1 MNYKQ
6 FAGLVEENRAN
17 GRPKV
22 IIPLSRRCS
31 ADLLTPVSAF
41 LTLRESGQCNF
52 LLESVEGG
60 EKLAR
65 YSFSGSNPFLIVNYT
80 NQQISYDVRTET
92 LPFSLPADET
102 QNIYDVLEHI
112 MSSYKEVKLHDMPR
126 LTCGAVGYF
135 GYDTIGLIE
144 NLPPP
149 PSDDLNLPDAAW
161 CFYDTLVAF
170 DHVKHQLVLM
180 ASIFV
185 NESTDL
191 ERAYAE
197 AQQRLSALEIKLR
210 AANFKAPAPVK
221 LQDPALK
228 SNTLR
233 PDFEAAI
240 EKAKHYIHEGDIFQV
255 VLSQRF
261 SGPLEGDHFNLYR
274 ALRQVNPSPYLFYI
288 DYGDFALVGSSP
300 EVLVRVEDGQA
311 EVLPI
316 AGTRKRGA
324 TTEED
329 LALEK
334 ELLADPKER
343 AEHLMLVDLGRNDL
357 GKVCEYSSIKVDRYA
372 FVERY
377 SHVMHI
383 VSSVIGKMRKSLSPL
398 DVLKACFPAGT
409 VSGAPKVRAMEIISE
424 LEPSK
429 RGIYAGAVGYL
440 DYSGN
445 IDTCIAIRTMVIR
458 DGTVYIQAG
467 AGIVADS
474 EPHLEFK
481 ETENKAR
488 ALKQALHVAAT
499 DLL

>member
-1 MNYKQ
+1 MTYKD
-6 FAGLVEENRAN
+6 FIELVASQRATGRNR
-17 GRPKV
+17 V
-22 IIPLSRRCS
+22 IIPVARRCS

-41 LTLRESGQCNF
+41 LALREPGICNF

-65 YSFSGSNPFLIVNYT
+65 YSFLGSNPFLVLKYEDGK
-80 NQQISYDVRTET
+80 ISYDKRSQELPFT
-92 LPFSLPADET
+92 LPAPEENDVYE
-102 QNIYDVLEHI
+102 VLEHI

-126 LTCGAVGYF
+126 FACGAVGYL
-135 GYDTIGLIE
+135 GYDTIHLIE
-144 NLPPP
+144 NLPPSP
-149 PSDDLNLPDAAW
+149 PDDLHMPDAAW
-161 CFYDTLVAF
+161 CFYDTIVAF

-180 ASIFV
+180 ASVFV
-185 NESTDL
+185 QDETNL
-191 ERAYAE
+191 EDAYND
-197 AQQRLSALEIKLR
+197 AQRRLDAVELKLKSP
-210 AANFKAPAPVK
+210 AFEAPAPVM
-221 LQDPALK
+221 LQEPELT
-228 SNTLR
+228 SNTPR
-233 PDFEAAI
+233 QTFEDSI

-261 SGPLEGDHFNLYR
+261 ALPFEGDHFNLYR
-274 ALRQVNPSPYLFYI
+274 SLRQVNPSPYLFYI
-288 DYGDFALVGSSP
+288 DYGDFTLVGSSP
-300 EVLVRVEDGQA
+300 EVLVRVEQGTA

-329 LALEK
+329 LALEA

-357 GKVCEYSSIKVDRYA
+357 GKVCDFNSVNVDRYA
-372 FVERY
+372 YVERY

-383 VSSVIGKMRKSLSPL
+383 VSSVTGKMRQGLSPL

-409 VSGAPKVRAMEIISE
+409 VSGAPKVRAMEIIGE

-429 RGIYAGAVGYL
+429 RGVYAGAVGYL

-458 DGTVYIQAG
+458 DGMVYIQAG

-474 EPHLEFK
+474 APHLEFK

-488 ALKQALHVAAT
+488 ALKHALHVAAA

>member
-1 MNYKQ
+1 MHYEE
-6 FAGLVEENRAN
+6 FLDVVEAERAAGRHQ
-17 GRPKV
+17 V
-22 IIPLSRRCS
+22 IIPLARRCS

-41 LTLRESGQCNF
+41 LTLRTNGQCNF

-65 YSFSGSNPFLIVNYT
+65 YSFLGSNPFLRVDYRDGVVH
-80 NQQISYDVRTET
+80 YDVRTKDLPFT
-92 LPFSLPADET
+92 LPAPD
-102 QNIYDVLEHI
+102 QHDIYEVLEHI
-112 MSSYKEVKLHDMPR
+112 MSSYKEVKRPDMPR
-126 LTCGAVGYF
+126 LTCGAVGYL
-135 GYDTIGLIE
+135 GYDTIALIE
-144 NLPPP
+144 KMPPP
-149 PSDDLNLPDAAW
+149 PPDDLVLPDAAW
-161 CFYDTLVAF
+161 CFYDSLVAF

-180 ASIFV
+180 ASVFI

-191 ERAYAE
+191 QAVFTRASD
-197 AQQRLSALEIKLR
+197 RLAALEQKLR
-210 AANFKAPAPVK
+210 KASFEVPAQVK
-221 LQDPALK
+221 LQSPELQ
-228 SNTLR
+228 SNTTR
-233 PDFEAAI
+233 DNFEAAI
-240 EKAKHYIHEGDIFQV
+240 NKAKHYIHEGDIFQV

-261 SGPLEGDHFNLYR
+261 SVPFEGDHFNLYR
-274 ALRQVNPSPYLFYI
+274 SLRQVNPSPYLFYI
-288 DYGDFALVGSSP
+288 DYRDFTLVGSSP
-300 EVLVRVEDGQA
+300 EVLVRVEEGKA

-316 AGTRKRGA
+316 AGTRKRGRTVA
-324 TTEED
+324 ED
-329 LALEK
+329 KALEE

-357 GKVCEYSSIKVDRYA
+357 GKVCAFSSIEVDRYA

-383 VSSVIGKMRKSLSPL
+383 VSSVIGQMRKGLSPL

-409 VSGAPKVRAMEIISE
+409 VSGAPKVRAMEIIGE
-424 LEPSK
+424 LEVSK
-429 RGIYAGAVGYL
+429 RGVYAGAVGYL

-445 IDTCIAIRTMVIR
+445 IDTCIAIRTMVVR
-458 DGTVYIQAG
+458 DGMVHIQAG

-474 EPHLEFK
+474 APHLEFK

>member
-1 MNYKQ
+1 MN
-6 FAGLVEENRAN
+6 FETFRDLVDENRGA
-17 GRPKV
+17 GRPRV
-22 IIPLSRRCS
+22 IIPLARRCS

-41 LTLRESGQCNF
+41 LTLREKGKCNF

-65 YSFSGSNPFLIVNYT
+65 YSFSGSDPFLIVTSQDGHVDYE
-80 NQQISYDVRTET
+80 VRTEHLPFT
-92 LPFSLPADET
+92 LPAPEEQD
-102 QNIYDVLEHI
+102 IYEVLGHL
-112 MSSYKEVKLHDMPR
+112 MGSYKEVKLHDMPR
-126 LTCGAVGYF
+126 LTCGAVGYL
-135 GYDTIGLIE
+135 GYDTIHLIE
-144 NLPPP
+144 NLPPSP
-149 PSDDLNLPDAAW
+149 PDDLHLPDAAW

-185 NESTDL
+185 NEDTELKTAYDEAHARL
-191 ERAYAE
+191 ETLENRLRRAD
-197 AQQRLSALEIKLR
+197 
-210 AANFKAPAPVK
+210 FKVPVAVK
-221 LQDPALK
+221 LQNPELR
-228 SNTLR
+228 SNTKR
-233 PDFEAAI
+233 EDFEAAI
-240 EKAKHYIHEGDIFQV
+240 KKAKHYIYEGDIFQV

-261 SGPLEGDHFNLYR
+261 SLPFEGDAFNLYR
-274 ALRQVNPSPYLFYI
+274 SLRQVNPSPYLFYI
-288 DYGDFALVGSSP
+288 DYVSFTLVGSSP
-300 EVLVRVEDGQA
+300 EVLVRVEDGKA
-311 EVLPI
+311 ELLPI

-324 TTEED
+324 TREKD
-329 LALEK
+329 LALEQ

-357 GKVCEYSSIKVDRYA
+357 GRVCEFNSVKVDRYA

-383 VSSVIGKMRKSLSPL
+383 VSSVVGKMRKSLSPL

-409 VSGAPKVRAMEIISE
+409 VSGAPKVRAMEIIGE

-429 RGIYAGAVGYL
+429 RGIYSGAVGYL

-445 IDTCIAIRTMVIR
+445 IDTCIAIRTMVVR
-458 DGTVYIQAG
+458 NGTVHIQAG

-474 EPHLEFK
+474 APDLEFK

>member
-1 MNYKQ
+1 MNYEQ
-6 FAGLVEENRAN
+6 FVTLVEENRAE
-17 GRPKV
+17 GRPNV
-22 IIPLSRRCS
+22 IIPLARRCS

-41 LTLRESGQCNF
+41 LTLRNQGKGSF

-60 EKLAR
+60 EKMAR
-65 YSFSGSNPFLIVNYT
+65 YSFLGSNPLLIVNYT
-80 NQQISYDVRTET
+80 NQHITYDIQKTE
-92 LPFSLPADET
+92 LPFSLPQEDGLD
-102 QNIYDVLEHI
+102 IYDVLEHI

-126 LTCGAVGYF
+126 LTCGAVGYL
-135 GYDTIGLIE
+135 GYDTIHLIE
-144 NLPPP
+144 NLPPSP
-149 PSDDLNLPDAAW
+149 PDDLGLPDASW
-161 CFYDTLVAF
+161 CFYDTIVAF
-170 DHVKHQLVLM
+170 DHVKHQLVIM
-180 ASIFV
+180 ASIYV
-185 NESTDL
+185 NEGTDL
-191 ERAYAE
+191 QHVFADAESRLTETERT
-197 AQQRLSALEIKLR
+197 LR
-210 AANFKAPAPVK
+210 QANFTVPAQVK
-221 LQDPALK
+221 LQDPELR
-228 SNTLR
+228 SNTPR
-233 PDFEAAI
+233 DVFEKAI

-261 SGPLEGDHFNLYR
+261 AVPYEGDHFNLYR

-288 DYGDFALVGSSP
+288 DFGDFTLAGSSP
-300 EVLVRVEDGQA
+300 EVLVRVEEGKA

-324 TTEED
+324 TRSED
-329 LALEK
+329 HALEE

-357 GKVCEYSSIKVDRYA
+357 GKVCEFSSIEVDRYA
-372 FVERY
+372 FIERY

-383 VSSVIGKMRKSLSPL
+383 VSSVVGQMKQGLSPL
-398 DVLKACFPAGT
+398 EVLKACFPAGT
-409 VSGAPKVRAMEIISE
+409 VSGAPKVRAMEIIGE

-429 RGIYAGAVGYL
+429 RGIYAGAVGYI

-458 DGTVYIQAG
+458 DGMIYIQAG

-474 EPHLEFK
+474 VPELEFK

>member
-1 MNYKQ
+1 MNYEE
-6 FAGLVEENRAN
+6 FIDVVEAERAAGRQ
-17 GRPKV
+17 RV
-22 IIPLSRRCS
+22 IIPLARRCS

-41 LTLRESGQCNF
+41 LTIRTLDQCNF

-65 YSFSGSNPFLIVNYT
+65 YSFLGSTPFLRVDYLDGVVH
-80 NQQISYDVRTET
+80 YDVRTNT
-92 LPFSLPADET
+92 LPFDLPAPAET
-102 QNIYDVLEHI
+102 DIYAVLEHI
-112 MSSYKEVKLHDMPR
+112 MSSYKEVKLPDMPR
-126 LTCGAVGYF
+126 LTCGAVGYL
-135 GYDTIGLIE
+135 GYDTIALIE
-144 NLPPP
+144 NMPPP
-149 PSDDLNLPDAAW
+149 PPDDLALPDAAW
-161 CFYDTLVAF
+161 CFYDSLVAF

-180 ASIFV
+180 ASVFV

-191 ERAYAE
+191 QE
-197 AQQRLSALEIKLR
+197 AFTNASDQLAALERKLR
-210 AANFKAPAPVK
+210 NATFDIPERVK
-221 LQDPALK
+221 LQAPELV
-228 SNTLR
+228 SNTPR
-233 PDFEAAI
+233 DQFEGAI

-261 SGPLEGDHFNLYR
+261 GVPFEGDHFNLYR
-274 ALRQVNPSPYLFYI
+274 SLRQVNPSPYLFYI
-288 DYGDFALVGSSP
+288 DYRDFTLVGSSP
-300 EVLVRVEDGQA
+300 EVLVRVEEGKA

-316 AGTRKRGA
+316 AGTRKRGRSEA
-324 TTEED
+324 ED
-329 LALEK
+329 QKLEV

-357 GKVCEYSSIKVDRYA
+357 GKVCEFSSIEVDRYA

-383 VSSVIGKMRKSLSPL
+383 VSSVIGQMREGLSPL

-409 VSGAPKVRAMEIISE
+409 VSGAPKVRAMEIIGE
-424 LEPSK
+424 LEVSK
-429 RGIYAGAVGYL
+429 RGVYAGAVGYL

-445 IDTCIAIRTMVIR
+445 IDTCIAIRTMVVR
-458 DGTVYIQAG
+458 DGMVYIQAG

-474 EPHLEFK
+474 APHLEFK